1 MSNNMTNSSMS
12 DFEII
17 TSPSMIEKME
27 KLELRFEKFE
37 NLLESINQRL
47 QEDYNEFSNN
57 KNEYLKMF
65 KKIEEISA
73 TNKNI
78 LQENRKIYTSALDK
92 LQNTTGKNFKE
103 LKPLLDKM
111 YQNTNQLDED
121 ILQDI
126 NLSRQSYRNW
136 RVQNNNPL
144 FTTYNSMLPGLL
156 GMPFIS
162 SYNKS
167 MNLDKSTTINLD

>member
-17 TSPSMIEKME
+17 STPSMFEKME
-27 KLELRFEKFE
+27 KLEQRFDKFE
-37 NLLESINQRL
+37 NLLESINKRL
-47 QEDYNEFSNN
+47 QEDHTEFSNN

-78 LQENRKIYTSALDK
+78 LQENRTIYTSALDK
-92 LQNTTGKNFKE
+92 LQNTTGNNFNE
-103 LKPLLDKM
+103 LKPILDKM
-111 YQNTNQLDED
+111 YQNTNKLDKD
-121 ILQDI
+121 LLKDI
-126 NLSRQSYRNW
+126 NTSRQSYRNW
-136 RVQNNNPL
+136 RVQNSNQL
-144 FTTYNSMLPGLL
+144 FTTYDSMLPGLL

-162 SYNKS
+162 SYAKN
-167 MNLDKSTTINLD
+167 INIGKN